1 MSWTG
6 DVYLPNGLSTLFFAF
21 MVILWNIRFGMRL
34 NIVSGC
40 YSLKATWDFPLMY
53 VSHGGRKGQR
63 AVCRV
68 SGSLTPC
75 LPLVCSPHGVGSRS
89 TCLLGFTGLPE
100 FFFCG
105 YSLSL
110 LLFSFFSLPE
120 KLFSRV
126 FKSNDAK
133 ERPKTGF
140 YTLAWISCYPQFG
153 MLLSYQ
159 KSLAWAPRKLV
170 WH

>member
-6 DVYLPNGLSTLFFAF
+6 NVYIPNGLSTLFFAF

-34 NIVSGC
+34 NTVSGC

-53 VSHGGRKGQR
+53 VAHRGRKGQG

-68 SGSLTPC
+68 SGTFTPC
-75 LPLVCSPHGVGSRS
+75 LPLVCGSHRVGSRS
-89 TCLLGFTGLPE
+89 TCLLGFTRLPE
-100 FFFCG
+100 IFSVGTLCIFFFSHFFLFQRNS
-105 YSLSL
+105 SLEFL
-110 LLFSFFSLPE
+110 KVIMQKRDP
-120 KLFSRV
+120 
-126 FKSNDAK
+126 
-133 ERPKTGF
+133 TGF